1 MGRHI
6 HVSNNVP
13 PVSGESVVQEGDV
26 YWSRRCNSQ
35 KLIFLGM
42 KHQGLKLMEVSLQL
56 QLLEKVEIL
65 LQMMLVPLKDGL
77 NGNKFQLRSG
87 GTVASMM
94 ASMQVDGGFELV
106 VADEK
111 DPSVERVKQLIQRIY
126 IDKE

>member
-1 MGRHI
+1 MCIGAD
-6 HVSNNVP
+6 
-13 PVSGESVVQEGDV
+13 DV
-26 YWSRRCNSQ
+26 TH

-42 KHQGLKLMEVSLQL
+42 RHQGLKLMEVSLQL

>member
-1 MGRHI
+1 
-6 HVSNNVP
+6 
-13 PVSGESVVQEGDV
+13 
-26 YWSRRCNSQ
+26 
-35 KLIFLGM
+35 
-42 KHQGLKLMEVSLQL
+42 
-56 QLLEKVEIL
+56 LE
-65 LQMMLVPLKDGL
+65 
-77 NGNKFQLRSG
+77 LRSG